1 MFGLI
6 ITKNSIASLY
16 SKVDK
21 VIADTNV
28 KQVEKDIT
36 ITTLNDIVRGD
47 RFDICEIRALCRLN
61 NIKLSTDRENF
72 YSVLHCKKYG
82 DMTTE
87 TKEYLMAC
95 ILDDMRS
102 IIIPN
107 HITE

>member
-6 ITKNSIASLY
+6 ITKNSIHSLY
-16 SKVDK
+16 AKVDH
-21 VIADTNV
+21 IMAETNV

-36 ITTLNDIVRGD
+36 ISTLNDLIRGD
-47 RFDICEIRALCRLN
+47 RFNICDINDLCDMH
-61 NIKLSTDRENF
+61 NIKLSTERQNF
-72 YSVLHCKKYG
+72 YRVLHCKRYG
-82 DMTTE
+82 DMTHE